1 MPRFVFFIFLFL
13 GIFTFSVH
21 SETILLR
28 KGGSIKGKL
37 VDQDEKKIILQKED
51 GSNVAVSKA
60 SILKVVYEEH
70 LTAEEESKIRKSQ
83 EPKEI
88 ATTEKQSIPQE
99 PIPVEVVVPEE
110 KPKFSFFGSAE
121 SKETNDLPVDKAV
134 KKEVEIGRALAGR
147 LAKKYGLVQDVEF
160 TKYLNLVGKSLALYT
175 ARQELDF
182 RFAVLDTKDVN
193 AFACPGGYVLITRG
207 SLELMGSEAELA
219 SILSHELSHVTL
231 KHSGDF
237 EEKGAGFLDIISS
250 IMAPGGNIVS
260 SISKTAV
267 DGMMDQFLEKG
278 RKQEEEIESDKAGIL
293 LMSQAGYNLKASS
306 DLLAKLD
313 KSQHNETVLK
323 THPPTSLR
331 IKELEKFISTNGL
344 KSGGKENKERFQK
357 QWKDFVKRNP
367 NTQIATAE

>member
-1 MPRFVFFIFLFL
+1 MKHFVSMIALFFIFAFL
-13 GIFTFSVH
+13 SLDFPIY

-28 KGGSIKGKL
+28 KGGSIKGK
-37 VDQDEKKIILQKED
+37 VTDQDENKITIQKED
-51 GSNVAVSKA
+51 GASVTIKKA
-60 SILKVVYEEH
+60 TILKVVYKEH
-70 LTAEEESKIRKSQ
+70 LTAEEESKIRKTN
-83 EPKEI
+83 EVIETPAEKKEALVI
-88 ATTEKQSIPQE
+88 EKVEPQE
-99 PIPVEVVVPEE
+99 QL
-110 KPKFSFFGSAE
+110 PKTEQLASQV
-121 SKETNDLPVDKAV
+121 KEPSSDLPIDPAV
-134 KKEVEIGRALAGR
+134 KKELEVGRALAGR
-147 LAKKYGLVQDVEF
+147 LAKKYGLVQDEEF

-182 RFAVLDTKDVN
+182 RFAVLDTKEVN
-193 AFACPGGYVLITRG
+193 AFACPGGYILITRG
-207 SLELMGSEAELA
+207 SLELMSSEAELA

-260 SISKTAV
+260 SLSKTAV

-313 KSQHNETVLK
+313 KSQNNETVLK
-323 THPPTSLR
+323 THPPTSSR
-331 IKELEKFISTNGL
+331 IKELEKFISSNGL
-344 KSGGKENKERFQK
+344 KAGGKENKERFQK
-357 QWKDFVKRNP
+357 YWKDFLKRNP
-367 NTQIATAE
+367 KSELTVLK